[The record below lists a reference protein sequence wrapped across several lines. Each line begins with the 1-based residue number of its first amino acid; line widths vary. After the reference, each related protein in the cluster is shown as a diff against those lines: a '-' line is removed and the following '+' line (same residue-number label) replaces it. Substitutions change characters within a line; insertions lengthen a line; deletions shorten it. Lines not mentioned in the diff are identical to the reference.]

1 MPSQQLNFSVDV
13 QTKEEAER
21 ILKRIGLTVP
31 EALRMF
37 LRQVVEVQGLPLNTV
52 ARHSRSDR
60 MLSLTPEEYDAVKE
74 TFDHPER
81 QAQLRE
87 RMRDYHKIFP
97 NVSIED

>member
-52 ARHSRSDR
+52 ARNDR
-60 MLSLTPEEYDAVKE
+60 CDSMLSLTPEEYDAVKE
-74 TFDHPER
+74 TLDHPER
-81 QAQLRE
+81 QAHLRE
-87 RMRDYHKIFP
+87 RMREYHRNFP